1 MVAPFLRRGALH
13 TIAASV
19 TFTHGRSLCHV
30 YIRPHPLSR
39 YIRPHPFSV
48 EARSEGFIG
57 VEGDDP
63 SIYWASKRSDG
74 HSYSSKQAR
83 WVSAYLATWLRG
95 CVVGGKVV
103 RMVGAVLPTY
113 LRNPPE
119 QAGGRHQP
127 TNVPIYPP
135 TLPTYLPTLPAYA
148 TYLLTCLPGRCHQH
162 RRCLRHRLS
171 KRTAHRRRRV
181 PHAPSWRCHWP
192 AHWPAHWLW
201 PALILPIAHW
211 PAHCPGLPRR
221 ALSRPGLP
229 RRALSRV

>member
-1 MVAPFLRRGALH
+1 MTYGRSLGDIRLQPLSRLPMVAPFLRRGALH

-95 CVVGGKVV
+95 KTEGSTEGGCYPPTCAIHPSKQEAATNVPTYPPTHLLNLLY
-103 RMVGAVLPTY
+103 LPTY
-113 LRNPPE
+113 
-119 QAGGRHQP
+119 
-127 TNVPIYPP
+127 
-135 TLPTYLPTLPAYA
+135 
-148 TYLLTCLPGRCHQH
+148 
-162 RRCLRHRLS
+162 
-171 KRTAHRRRRV
+171 
-181 PHAPSWRCHWP
+181 
-192 AHWPAHWLW
+192 
-201 PALILPIAHW
+201 
-211 PAHCPGLPRR
+211 
-221 ALSRPGLP
+221 
-229 RRALSRV
+229 